1 MELKRILAR
10 DSRSA
15 NEKALQLYGPDV
27 LIISS
32 QKLDHQTELIV
43 AVDLDA
49 MPKPQESVAALK
61 SQESV
66 TEPGEEP
73 AFVPFS
79 KLFQSASAFVPL
91 DSEESAHPIPL
102 EGIEPEPIKKQVPKA
117 DLHSTAYEGGLHG
130 VRYGAAPQPEF
141 HEVQRNR
148 EIVELLRSEMAALRR
163 EFSLSRQMQ
172 PWQDG
177 LQLAPAVQQLV
188 SAMSDAA
195 VPAGL
200 RGLLTD
206 SIQSLDNTA
215 EAMAVMHDLLMR
227 SLARDQ
233 MVTPHRGVH
242 AICGPSGAGKTA
254 MVGRL
259 AYAAAQLE
267 GAERQA
273 MVSFSD
279 QRPGAWSQMQML
291 ASQAGVACYRA
302 MDSDTLKA
310 LLADLEGKTV
320 WIDTSGA
327 DFLGQA
333 ELLLQ
338 HHPRVIRHAV
348 LPVDA
353 TVTSVQKIL
362 QHPRLTWTSLMLS
375 KWDEAA
381 SPWAL
386 IKGLT
391 ENPLPV
397 SCVSEDARISCGLAS
412 FDSDRLAQMALLPLA
427 CETPELEETAA
438 LTPADSLSFSGL
450 PSVPLKKRRS
460 ADKQATVAK
469 PTATVKP
476 KPSQVLKTDDILIPS
491 LMSATPARRSRS
503 RAVNTSSALKVVN
516 G

>member
-49 MPKPQESVAALK
+49 LPKPLESVAALK
-61 SQESV
+61 SQEN
-66 TEPGEEP
+66 ELIQGDEP

-91 DSEESAHPIPL
+91 DSEESAHPSRL
-102 EGIEPEPIKKQVPKA
+102 AVVKEQQGHQHVNEVGVRG
-117 DLHSTAYEGGLHG
+117 TAHEGGLQA
-130 VRYGAAPQPEF
+130 VPLGAAPQPEF

-177 LQLAPAVQQLV
+177 LQLAPAVRQLV
-188 SAMSDAA
+188 MAMSDAA

-200 RGLLTD
+200 RGLLAD

-215 EAMAVMHDLLMR
+215 EALAVMHDLLVR
-227 SLARDQ
+227 SLARDP
-233 MVTPHRGVH
+233 MAPPKRGIH

-259 AYAAAQLE
+259 AFAAAQLE

-273 MVSFSD
+273 MVSFAD

-302 MDSDTLKA
+302 MDSDTLEA

-397 SCVSEDARISCGLAS
+397 SCVSEDVRISCGLAS
-412 FDSDRLAQMALLPLA
+412 FDSDRLAQLALLPLA
-427 CETPELEETAA
+427 CETPTLEETAA
-438 LTPADSLSFSGL
+438 LTPADNLSFSVL
-450 PSVPLKKRRS
+450 PSAPVKKRRS
-460 ADKQATVAK
+460 ANSQATVAK
-469 PTATVKP
+469 PMTAVKP
-476 KPSQVLKTDDILIPS
+476 KPSKVLKTDDILIPT
-491 LMSATPARRSRS
+491 LMATTPAPRSRS
-503 RAVNTSSALKVVN
+503 RSVPKSSALKVVN

>member
-1 MELKRILAR
+1 
-10 DSRSA
+10 
-15 NEKALQLYGPDV
+15 
-27 LIISS
+27 
-32 QKLDHQTELIV
+32 
-43 AVDLDA
+43 
-49 MPKPQESVAALK
+49 
-61 SQESV
+61 
-66 TEPGEEP
+66 
-73 AFVPFS
+73 
-79 KLFQSASAFVPL
+79 
-91 DSEESAHPIPL
+91 
-102 EGIEPEPIKKQVPKA
+102 
-117 DLHSTAYEGGLHG
+117 
-130 VRYGAAPQPEF
+130 
-141 HEVQRNR
+141 
-148 EIVELLRSEMAALRR
+148 
-163 EFSLSRQMQ
+163 
-172 PWQDG
+172 
-177 LQLAPAVQQLV
+177 
-188 SAMSDAA
+188 MSDAA

-206 SIQSLDNTA
+206 SIQSLDNTV

-233 MVTPHRGVH
+233 MFTPHRGVH

-273 MVSFSD
+273 MVSFAD

-302 MDSDTLKA
+302 MDSDTLQA

-397 SCVSEDARISCGLAS
+397 SCVSEDARISCGLVS
-412 FDSDRLAQMALLPLA
+412 FDSDRLAQLALLPLA

-438 LTPADSLSFSGL
+438 LTPADSLSFSAL
-450 PSVPLKKRRS
+450 PSVPLKKRRP
-460 ADKQATVAK
+460 ANAPVTVPK
-469 PTATVKP
+469 SMATVKP
-476 KPSQVLKTDDILIPS
+476 KSSKVLKTDDILIPT
-491 LMSATPARRSRS
+491 LMASTPAPRSRS

>member
-1 MELKRILAR
+1 V
-10 DSRSA
+10 
-15 NEKALQLYGPDV
+15 ALD
-27 LIISS
+27 
-32 QKLDHQTELIV
+32 
-43 AVDLDA
+43 
-49 MPKPQESVAALK
+49 
-61 SQESV
+61 
-66 TEPGEEP
+66 EPV
-73 AFVPFS
+73 FVPFS

-91 DSEESAHPIPL
+91 EPEAPAHPSRL
-102 EGIEPEPIKKQVPKA
+102 AGIEEEQVETKGLEVVPRGPA
-117 DLHSTAYEGGLHG
+117 HEGSLQAVTHA
-130 VRYGAAPQPEF
+130 AAPPPAF

-148 EIVELLRSEMAALRR
+148 EIVDLLRSEMAALRR

-177 LQLAPAVQQLV
+177 LQLAPAIRPLV
-188 SAMSDAA
+188 LAMSDAA
-195 VPAGL
+195 VPTGL

-206 SIQSLDNTA
+206 SIQSLDNTT
-215 EAMAVMHDLLMR
+215 EAMAVMHDLLTR
-227 SLARDQ
+227 SLVRDP
-233 MVTPHRGVH
+233 MAIPNRGVH

-259 AYAAAQLE
+259 AFAAAQLE

-273 MVSFSD
+273 MISFAD

-291 ASQAGVACYRA
+291 ASQAGVPCYRA
-302 MDSDTLKA
+302 MESDTLQA

-397 SCVSEDARISCGLAS
+397 SCVSEDVRISCGMAS
-412 FDSDRLAQMALLPLA
+412 FDPDRLAQLALLPLA
-427 CETPELEETAA
+427 SLAPQLEAQLALAPAGSLGVSVLPPTPPKKRGSARSKTTVVKPTAA
-438 LTPADSLSFSGL
+438 LKAKPSKSLKAVDMLTPALMAAT
-450 PSVPLKKRRS
+450 S
-460 ADKQATVAK
+460 A
-469 PTATVKP
+469 P
-476 KPSQVLKTDDILIPS
+476 
-491 LMSATPARRSRS
+491 RSRGK
-503 RAVNTSSALKVVN
+503 AVNASSALKVVN

>member
-32 QKLDHQTELIV
+32 QKVDHQTELIV

-49 MPKPQESVAALK
+49 MPK
-61 SQESV
+61 SQEPATVSQSQ
-66 TEPGEEP
+66 PSDQLQGEET

-91 DSEESAHPIPL
+91 DPEESSQPGRLA
-102 EGIEPEPIKKQVPKA
+102 GIEDEKIKSHRKEA
-117 DLHSTAYEGGLHG
+117 DLHGMVIGGG
-130 VRYGAAPQPEF
+130 FQGGAHAPSPQPEL

-148 EIVELLRSEMAALRR
+148 EIIELLRSEMAALRR

-177 LQLAPAVQQLV
+177 LQLAPAVHQLV
-188 SAMSDAA
+188 KAMNDAA

-206 SIQSLDNTA
+206 SISSLDNTS
-215 EAMAVMHDLLMR
+215 EAMAVMQSLLVR
-227 SLARDQ
+227 SLAREPLAIPQ
-233 MVTPHRGVH
+233 RGVH
-242 AICGPSGAGKTA
+242 ALCGPSGAGKTA

-259 AYAAAQLE
+259 AFAAAQLH
-267 GAERQA
+267 GADCQA
-273 MVSFSD
+273 MVSFAD

-291 ASQAGVACYRA
+291 ASLAGVACYRA
-302 MDSDTLKA
+302 MDSDTLQA

-327 DFLGQA
+327 DFLAQA
-333 ELLLQ
+333 QLLLQ
-338 HHPRVIRHAV
+338 HHPKVIRHAV

-397 SCVSEDARISCGLAS
+397 SCISDDVRISSNLAS
-412 FDSDRLAQMALLPLA
+412 FNPDRLALL
-427 CETPELEETAA
+427 A
-438 LTPADSLSFSGL
+438 LTPLTFEL
-450 PSVPLKKRRS
+450 PPPEVTSVVTQTDNMTVSVPPLRPLKKRGS
-460 ADKQATVAK
+460 TSSKN
-469 PTATVKP
+469 TAVKP
-476 KPSQVLKTDDILIPS
+476 VTAVTPKVTKSIQTDDILIPT
-491 LMSATPARRSRS
+491 LLAATPAPRSRG
-503 RAVNTSSALKVVN
+503 RAVTASSALKVVN